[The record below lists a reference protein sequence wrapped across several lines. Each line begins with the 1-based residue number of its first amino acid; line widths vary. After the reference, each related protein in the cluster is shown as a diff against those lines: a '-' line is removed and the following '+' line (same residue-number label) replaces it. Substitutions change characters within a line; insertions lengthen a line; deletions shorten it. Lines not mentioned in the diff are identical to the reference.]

1 VKDRAEIRMSVFPQ
15 VARARGLAWLQ
26 ECVLDKCPAGG
37 SPDGALYAEV
47 VLDECVNATNPV
59 RPPTST
65 STSKHH

>member
-1 VKDRAEIRMSVFPQ
+1 